1 MARRRKEGRRVG
13 IASRGIVRPLGRFSS
28 RVRHRV
34 VPDRDKVPDRCNSS
48 GAAVDVRSDA
58 LAWAPRAE
66 RAADGGVVYVS
77 RAFSCRQVHRE
88 LMRSAVLDLTPIIPA
103 TACHQRNYVERY
115 SRFRAEAED
124 TGYTLM
130 ELALIAGHMVLFYS
144 ILLLMYMLLTL
155 ANAETRHLCLIHNP

>member
-1 MARRRKEGRRVG
+1 MVRR
-13 IASRGIVRPLGRFSS
+13 LGRFSS

-34 VPDRDKVPDRCNSS
+34 VPDRDRVPDQCNTS
-48 GAAVDVRSDA
+48 GSAVDVCSDA

-115 SRFRAEAED
+115 SRFTIASVIQTCD
-124 TGYTLM
+124 TVRLRV
-130 ELALIAGHMVLFYS
+130 AGTCDDERRL
-144 ILLLMYMLLTL
+144 
-155 ANAETRHLCLIHNP
+155 